1 MIRIDLLI
9 PFCLVAKFVF
19 VYIYDHSVRCS
30 RARIPADQWLYCV
43 SNSLF
48 RNDPAIVEI
57 FEYLRV
63 LGVNWDE
70 SFRLRSLD
78 EVFNLIIA

>member
-1 MIRIDLLI
+1 MTT
-9 PFCLVAKFVF
+9 ASGA
-19 VYIYDHSVRCS
+19 HE
-30 RARIPADQWLYCV
+30 RAFQPIGGRVLYCV